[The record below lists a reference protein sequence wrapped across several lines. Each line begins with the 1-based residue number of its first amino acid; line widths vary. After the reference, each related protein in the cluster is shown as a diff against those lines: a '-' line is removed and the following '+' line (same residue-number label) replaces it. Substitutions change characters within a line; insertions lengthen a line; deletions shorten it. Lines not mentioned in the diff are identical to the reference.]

1 MQFDAAFTAQLAAY
15 LAANN
20 LALIDKRDADR
31 LDIIRNLFN
40 QDWKR
45 DAAA

>member
-1 MQFDAAFTAQLAAY
+1 MQPTFDAAFTAQLAAY

-20 LALIDKRDADR
+20 LAVIDRRDAER
-31 LDIIRNLFN
+31 LELIRNLFN

-45 DAAA
+45 DG

>member
-20 LALIDKRDADR
+20 LAIMDKRDAER
-31 LDIIRNLFN
+31 LELIRNLFN
-40 QDWKR
+40 QGTKR
-45 DAAA
+45 DAA